1 MTTRTSGAAKA
12 RTNSPRRR
20 GLTLI
25 ELMVVLVLLAIL
37 ASVVGL
43 SVRTAQPVSGLTPTE
58 AHLAAIRDS
67 ATRSGHAVSAQIA
80 TPSGLRDA
88 TAYPDGRLIADP
100 EFNVNPLTGL
110 PRSVA
115 SGRPAQ

>member
-1 MTTRTSGAAKA
+1 MTRHTGGAANA

-43 SVRTAQPVSGLTPTE
+43 SIRTAQPVSGLTPVE
-58 AHLAAIRDS
+58 AQLAALRDS
-67 ATRSGHAVSAQIA
+67 ATRTGHAVSAQIA

-88 TAYPDGRLIADP
+88 TAYPDGRLVADP

-110 PRSVA
+110 PRSLA
-115 SGRPAQ
+115 SGSPAQ

>member
-12 RTNSPRRR
+12 RPNCLRRR

-43 SVRTAQPVSGLTPTE
+43 SIRTAQPVSGLTPVE
-58 AHLAAIRDS
+58 AQLAALRDS
-67 ATRSGHAVSAQIA
+67 ATRTGHAVSAQIA

-88 TAYPDGRLIADP
+88 TAYPDGRLVADP

-110 PRSVA
+110 PRSLA
-115 SGRPAQ
+115 SGSPAQ

>member
-1 MTTRTSGAAKA
+1 MTTRTGWAAKA
-12 RTNSPRRR
+12 RTNALPRS
-20 GLTLI
+20 GLTLV

-43 SVRTAQPVSGLTPTE
+43 SIRTAHPISGLTAAE
-58 AHLAAIRDS
+58 AQLAALRDS
-67 ATRSGHAVSAQIA
+67 ATRTRHAVSAQIA